1 MSTRSLISYSQKRL
15 RVNKKSIAF
24 QEEPKIEKPEA
35 KVDNDEWRALYNSR
49 KSFIKMGQFLLPGE
63 EFIPPD
69 EYK

>member
-35 KVDNDEWRALYNSR
+35 KVDNDE
-49 KSFIKMGQFLLPGE
+49 
-63 EFIPPD
+63 
-69 EYK
+69 